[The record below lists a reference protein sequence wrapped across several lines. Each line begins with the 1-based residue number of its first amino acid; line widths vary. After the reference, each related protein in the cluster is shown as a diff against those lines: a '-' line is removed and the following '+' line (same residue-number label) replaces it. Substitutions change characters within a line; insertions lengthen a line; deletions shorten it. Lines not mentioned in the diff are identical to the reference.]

1 MSLGLLLVWDYVCM
15 FISSNPLL
23 RPCSLAGF
31 VMSSTL
37 CAKTTSS
44 MPLPLPLL
52 SCAHDTLATRN
63 ARLSHLYLP
72 ILVKVHP
79 NVAHT
84 KSLSLSSPSTHPW
97 SPSPLISG
105 HLGNLPHGYCILLG
119 IALICI
125 FYTVSS
131 LRAGP
136 GFGRTL
142 LSESPD
148 TVPCIWRYLLFVWNM
163 SL

>member
-1 MSLGLLLVWDYVCM
+1 MFACLFHLTHCFGLA
-15 FISSNPLL
+15 PLL
-23 RPCSLAGF
+23 ASWCLLRSVQRRPRAFLP
-31 VMSSTL
+31 
-37 CAKTTSS
+37 
-44 MPLPLPLL
+44 PLPLF

-63 ARLSHLYLP
+63 ARLSHFYLP

-105 HLGNLPHGYCILLG
+105 HLENLPHGSCILLG

-125 FYTVSS
+125 FYTVSF

-136 GFGRTL
+136 MFGRTL
-142 LSESPD
+142 LTESPD